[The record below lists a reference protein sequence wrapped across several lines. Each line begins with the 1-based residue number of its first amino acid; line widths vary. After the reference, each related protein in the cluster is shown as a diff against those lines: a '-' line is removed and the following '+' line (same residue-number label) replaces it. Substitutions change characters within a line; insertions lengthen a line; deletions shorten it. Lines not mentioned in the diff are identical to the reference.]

1 MVFPCP
7 AAMLSG
13 AFVLGMLSVPAQA
26 RTNAPHPERLP
37 SGSARPLTVVLK
49 DGNFSIQTKA
59 SPPSTTEARKTVR
72 LGNSLTFDRQLFEHT
87 SLTQLEIKHAAQH

>member
-7 AAMLSG
+7 LAMLSG
-13 AFVLGMLSVPAQA
+13 ALVLGMVSVPAQA
-26 RTNAPHPERLP
+26 RTNDLHSERLP
-37 SGSARPLTVVLK
+37 GSARSLTVALK

-59 SPPSTTEARKTVR
+59 PPPSTAGVRKIIR

-87 SLTQLEIKHAAQH
+87 SFTQLEIKNAAQH